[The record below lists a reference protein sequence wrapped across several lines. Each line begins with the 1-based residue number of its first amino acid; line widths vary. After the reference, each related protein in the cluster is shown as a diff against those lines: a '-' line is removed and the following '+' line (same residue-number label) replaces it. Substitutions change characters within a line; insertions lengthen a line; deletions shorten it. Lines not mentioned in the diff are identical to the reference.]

1 MRPRS
6 ICCSGERGIG
16 ERKRGY
22 QAGFS
27 EQVIN
32 LFVLKLNSFNS
43 YIHFFKYSSIIF
55 SISICSLPLLKLKLP
70 HKPRQE
76 RERLMLER
84 EREALRRE
92 REDLERER
100 KAETWATSSLRRL
113 QGIVVLRFYKKY
125 QGKKMTNSES

>member
-1 MRPRS
+1 M
-6 ICCSGERGIG
+6 
-16 ERKRGY
+16 
-22 QAGFS
+22 
-27 EQVIN
+27 
-32 LFVLKLNSFNS
+32 LKL
-43 YIHFFKYSSIIF
+43 K
-55 SISICSLPLLKLKLP
+55 LPHKLP

>member
-1 MRPRS
+1 
-6 ICCSGERGIG
+6 
-16 ERKRGY
+16 
-22 QAGFS
+22 
-27 EQVIN
+27 
-32 LFVLKLNSFNS
+32 
-43 YIHFFKYSSIIF
+43 
-55 SISICSLPLLKLKLP
+55 
-70 HKPRQE
+70 
-76 RERLMLER
+76 MLER